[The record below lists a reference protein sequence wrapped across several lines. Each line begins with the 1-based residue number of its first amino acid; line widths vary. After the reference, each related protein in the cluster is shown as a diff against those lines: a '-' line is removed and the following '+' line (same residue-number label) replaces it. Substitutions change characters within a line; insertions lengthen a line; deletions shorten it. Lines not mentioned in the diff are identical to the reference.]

1 MNKDNNIYTLEQN
14 LIEELN
20 DNKEEIL
27 NSSYPEDLIH
37 EYADGW
43 VPIYNYD
50 VLETVQSDMYLIG
63 EAEELES
70 DSGIIGKLQYAIY
83 SRLLEAGYKWLQDN
97 QDQEVA

>member
-1 MNKDNNIYTLEQN
+1 MSKENHIYTLEQN
-14 LIEELN
+14 LIAELN

-37 EYADGW
+37 EHADGW
-43 VPIYNYD
+43 IPIYNYD

>member
-1 MNKDNNIYTLEQN
+1 
-14 LIEELN
+14 
-20 DNKEEIL
+20 
-27 NSSYPEDLIH
+27 
-37 EYADGW
+37 
-43 VPIYNYD
+43 
-50 VLETVQSDMYLIG
+50 MYLIG

>member
-1 MNKDNNIYTLEQN
+1 MSKENHIYTLEQN
-14 LIEELN
+14 LIEELS
-20 DNKEEIL
+20 DNKKEIL
-27 NSSYPEDLIH
+27 NSLYPEDLIH

-70 DSGIIGKLQYAIY
+70 DSGIIGKLQYTKKSTKII
-83 SRLLEAGYKWLQDN
+83 LCL
-97 QDQEVA
+97 

>member
-1 MNKDNNIYTLEQN
+1 MSKENHIYTLEQN
-14 LIEELN
+14 LIAELN

-27 NSSYPEDLIH
+27 NSSYPEDFIH
-37 EYADGW
+37 DYADGW
-43 VPIYNYD
+43 IPIYNYD
-50 VLETVQSDMYLIG
+50 VLETVQSDMYLIS

-83 SRLLEAGYKWLQDN
+83 SRLLEAGCKWLQDN